1 MAESHYTSVMVWKN
15 DKLRIIEI
23 SKENKI
29 PISHV
34 IHNLLDLF
42 QKGSKS

>member
-1 MAESHYTSVMVWKN
+1 MVWKD

-23 SKENKI
+23 SKKNKI

-34 IHNLLDLF
+34 IRNLLDLYH
-42 QKGSKS
+42 KGAKSQNDD